1 MSKNEYLLQ
10 HFRFGKRISIIL
22 LIWNIFLQGRS
33 FTNYPQW
40 TGLSHHVAFHYYVQ
54 ICAGK
59 WFLTQ
64 PRHWIDR
71 RDRNSCHICGW
82 RWVPCCLINGGIYL
96 NKESEGRVQVSQCS
110 LCSWTT
116 WLSCSM
122 LEGRAQPLGRT
133 DFSHVCSG
141 MQQVFCSC
149 CQNKSRSSAH
159 N

>member
-1 MSKNEYLLQ
+1 MCNSYWWGFNKSIAWVRVNTYYSILDLEREFL
-10 HFRFGKRISIIL
+10 SIIL
-22 LIWNIFLQGRS
+22 SIWNIFLQGRS

-59 WFLTQ
+59 WFLRQ
-64 PRHWIDR
+64 PGHWIDR

-82 RWVPCCLINGGIYL
+82 RWVSCCLINGGIYL
-96 NKESEGRVQVSQCS
+96 NKESEDRVQVSQCS

-116 WLSCSM
+116 SLSCSM

-133 DFSHVCSG
+133 DFSRV
-141 MQQVFCSC
+141 
-149 CQNKSRSSAH
+149 
-159 N
+159 